1 VSWTLLS
8 TNFAPRETIFFTTF
22 VQLIR
27 RQQDGTERRSSSP
40 ARVEANTVRLPIG
53 TEVQIGDYIEHPS
66 LNGESRM
73 MVVLDVVHPHMT
85 GASNIDDQ
93 IEVTCVPTGRATR
106 TSSISG
112 EK

>member
-1 VSWTLLS
+1 
-8 TNFAPRETIFFTTF
+8 
-22 VQLIR
+22 
-27 RQQDGTERRSSSP
+27 
-40 ARVEANTVRLPIG
+40 
-53 TEVQIGDYIEHPS
+53 
-66 LNGESRM
+66 M